1 MILRLIWES
10 IRQYAAVVLSY
21 IFEPVFWIM
30 LIILFMQYKKLEE
43 VQKDVYG
50 VVKYRKRDMLASSI
64 LAGILGGMF
73 TSIIV
78 ATFGITFNK
87 LEGVIF
93 LLLLSILMMVILD
106 PHFICLSYS
115 GGIVSLISLLLT
127 YLNTR
132 GIINIKEIPIVSSLL
147 NFDVSAILIL
157 VALLHLVE
165 ATLMYFDGARY
176 PIPMF
181 FKRNGRILGGFLMTR
196 FWTIPLMILILVSL
210 TPIPGDSIPTPD
222 WWPLIRPAGL
232 PSDLR
237 EAVFSLTP
245 LLAILGYGDFTVS
258 QMPKQKVK
266 KSSLYLFLFSIILFA
281 LSVISIKIYAF
292 KYIAAIFSP
301 IAHELIIILNRRK
314 ELTSK
319 YLWEYSY
326 DGVKVLDVVPNSPAE
341 KMGLKSGYKII
352 AINNKRVNNLYDA
365 QVIIN
370 EADRYLWVDAVD
382 LNGKIK
388 KLEFYNYKDELDSI
402 GIISIPQAEGEIPIM
417 DMENTNIFKRKR
429 R

>member
-1 MILRLIWES
+1 MIFRLMWES

-21 IFEPVFWIM
+21 IFEPIFWIM

-43 VQKDVYG
+43 VQKDIYG
-50 VVKYRKRDMLASSI
+50 VVKYRKLDMLASSI

-73 TSIIV
+73 TSIILT
-78 ATFGITFNK
+78 TFGITFNK

-115 GGIVSLISLLLT
+115 GGIVSLISLVLT

-132 GIINIKEIPIVSSLL
+132 GIINIKQIPVVSSLL

-181 FKRNGRILGGFLMTR
+181 FKRDGRIIGGFLMTR
-196 FWTIPLMILILVSL
+196 FWTIPLMILLLVSL
-210 TPIPGDSIPTPD
+210 TPIAGDSIPTPN

-232 PSDLR
+232 PRDLR
-237 EAVFSLTP
+237 DAVFSLTP

-266 KSSLYLFLFSIILFA
+266 KSSMYLFMFSIILFI

-301 IAHELIIILNRRK
+301 VAHEFTIVLNRKK
-314 ELTSK
+314 ELNSK
-319 YLWEYSY
+319 YLWEVTY
-326 DGVKVLDVVPNSPAE
+326 DGINVLDVVPNSPAE
-341 KMGLKSGYKII
+341 KMGLKSGDKII
-352 AINNKRVNNLYDA
+352 AINNKRVNSLYDA
-365 QVIIN
+365 QVILN

-382 LNGKIK
+382 LNGKMR

-417 DMENTNIFKRKR
+417 DMDNTKIFKTKR